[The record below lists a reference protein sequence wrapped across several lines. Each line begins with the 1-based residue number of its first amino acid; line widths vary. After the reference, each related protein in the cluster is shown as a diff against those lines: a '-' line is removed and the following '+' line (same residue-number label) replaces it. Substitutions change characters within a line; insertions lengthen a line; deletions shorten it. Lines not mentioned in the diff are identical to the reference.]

1 MSDRYKLRSYL
12 PKDKQSVHQ
21 MIIEEFGHDYLD
33 RSVWKFRKSK
43 PIEKLGLIVSDTFH
57 LHHEEIVAS
66 LQYWPIKIAEYKSL
80 LLGPLVVR
88 DHLKGKGIGSLL
100 INSSLKM
107 IKNSGWN
114 FCLVSGEPY
123 FFPKFGFKPVPENL
137 LWPGS
142 IERRRLQYINLRD
155 LHLEK
160 VSNKPLTTLPDIC

>member
-100 INSSLKM
+100 ITSSLKM

-142 IERRRLQYINLRD
+142 IERQRLQFINLRSLD
-155 LHLEK
+155 LEK
-160 VSNKPLTTLPDIC
+160 LSDHTLPVLSDID